1 MGCDESKDVNYP
13 VLLGFFESGNE
24 EQKAYC
30 IKLKDN
36 FRHEQSIRFQ
46 ISSPPGVSFSIQFK
60 VKSQADPIKIQ
71 EVFDSSD
78 EAMNQTLEKIY
89 KILDGNK

>member
-1 MGCDESKDVNYP
+1 MGCDESKDVNSP
-13 VLLGFFESGNE
+13 VLLGFFEQGNE

-36 FRHEQSIRFQ
+36 FHHEQTIRYQ
-46 ISSPPGVSFSIQFK
+46 ISSPPGVNFSIQFK
-60 VKSQADPIKIQ
+60 EKGNSDPIKIQ

>member
-78 EAMNQTLEKIY
+78 EAMNQALEKMY
-89 KILDGNK
+89 KILDEKK